1 MSTDHPID
9 LARSLRPQ
17 TFAKVAPDRIV
28 DPIVEPVW
36 GGIRLI
42 AAAHPAGAALFDQ
55 GEELTDQPHLAQ
67 ALATAVAETK
77 THGVILDGYLT
88 KQVAT
93 ELDPVN
99 LVDPDPLP
107 STGKLVAQ
115 SMFLGLRRDRAA
127 ELAQRVEREREE
139 RTFAPDEAV
148 NLVVVDLLWL
158 DGEWLLDVPSRS
170 ASACSTRSC
179 RSATS
184 SAPARTSDRHS
195 TGGSGPGAR
204 RGSPASRSRRR
215 IRAID
220 PASPPPTG
228 RPPRC
233 PAADR
238 SPRGPRG
245 TVARCPSLP

>member
-17 TFAKVAPDRIV
+17 TFIKVAPDRIA

-42 AAAHPAGAALFDQ
+42 AAAHPAAAHPAGAALFDQ
-55 GEELTDQPHLAQ
+55 GDELQNQPHLAQ
-67 ALATAVAETK
+67 ALATAVAETT
-77 THGVILDGYLT
+77 THGAILDGYLT

-93 ELDPVN
+93 EQDPVN

-127 ELAQRVEREREE
+127 ELARRVEREREE

-158 DGEWLLDVPSRS
+158 DGEWLLDVPLAERKRLLDAILSV
-170 ASACSTRSC
+170 
-179 RSATS
+179 
-184 SAPARTSDRHS
+184 SDLVR
-195 TGGSGPGAR
+195 PG
-204 RGSPASRSRRR
+204 
-215 IRAID
+215 
-220 PASPPPTG
+220 TYV
-228 RPPRC
+228 RPPLHGWIGTWRSQGFAGLTFKAANSRYRPGK
-233 PAADR
+233 PATDWTTAPM
-238 SPRGPRG
+238 PRR
-245 TVARCPSLP
+245 